1 MHSINA
7 GTRRPIFRGRDLTA
21 GPVIG
26 YGSRPISRRRSRAR
40 KKRYVTVF
48 AVLLVGALSVGLG
61 YSVLSA
67 TKPVIERQQ

>member
-1 MHSINA
+1 MHSMNA

-40 KKRYVTVF
+40 KKRYVTVL
-48 AVLLVGALSVGLG
+48 AVILVGALSVSLG
-61 YSVLSA
+61 YTVLSL
-67 TKPVIERQQ
+67 KPAVEAQQ

>member
-1 MHSINA
+1 MHSMNA

-40 KKRYVTVF
+40 KKRYVTVL
-48 AVLLVGALSVGLG
+48 AVILVGALSVSLG
-61 YSVLSA
+61 YTVLSS
-67 TKPVIERQQ
+67 KPVIEAQQ